1 MATEDP
7 NTTLGRNRTGL
18 AMSPL
23 HGEMLLTG
31 ATHEEAQDRPD
42 ALTMNPETTLMAEL
56 RAQHVNQADAL
67 GSIPPPTTLKGMAT
81 SGAGAIKNQRMHV
94 FIDKLAERL
103 AYERGG
109 TRLYDA
115 ALVKVVTLA
124 AGTPVKVDRV
134 KQIRN
139 QEIEHAGILQQA
151 IVELGADPTAQTP
164 CADLVGVQSM
174 GLMQSVTDPRTS
186 LVQTLSSL
194 LAAELID
201 VASWEL
207 LSRLARDLGQDAL
220 AERFDHALEQENQ
233 HLTTIS
239 RWYEALITAESRLV
253 S

>member
-1 MATEDP
+1 MEDP
-7 NTTLGRNRTGL
+7 TELGRNRTGL

-23 HGEMLLTG
+23 HSELIVRT
-31 ATHEEAQDRPD
+31 AEVEALAAQ
-42 ALTMNPETTLMAEL
+42 ANAPESLLMAEL
-56 RAQHVNQADAL
+56 RREYINEADAL
-67 GSIPPPTTLKGMAT
+67 GSVPPPTTLKGAAKAGV
-81 SGAGAIKNQRMHV
+81 GAVKGQRMQA
-94 FIDKLAERL
+94 FIDKVAERM

-115 ALVKVVTLA
+115 ALVKAVALA
-124 AGTPVKVDRV
+124 EGTPVSVERM

-139 QEIEHAGILQQA
+139 QEADHAEMLRIALTT
-151 IVELGADPTAQTP
+151 LGADPTAQTP

-186 LVQTLSSL
+186 LAQTLSSL

-207 LSRLARDLGQDAL
+207 LTRLARSLGQDEL
-220 AERFDHALEQENQ
+220 AEGFERASEHETQ
-233 HLTTIS
+233 HLETIS
-239 RWYEALITAESRLV
+239 QWYEAMVTADSKLL

>member
-7 NTTLGRNRTGL
+7 NTTLGHNRTGL

-23 HGEMLLTG
+23 HDELMIG
-31 ATHEEAQDRPD
+31 ADDEERSQLD
-42 ALTMNPETTLMAEL
+42 APVMRPETTLLAEL
-56 RAQHVNQADAL
+56 RGEYVRQADAL
-67 GSIPPPTTLKGMAT
+67 GSIPPPSTLKGVAK

-115 ALVKVVTLA
+115 ALVKVIALA
-124 AGTPVKVDRV
+124 EGTPVKVERV
-134 KQIRN
+134 KQIRD

-164 CADLVGVQSM
+164 CADLVGVQTM

-194 LAAELID
+194 LAAELVD

-220 AERFDHALEQENQ
+220 ASRFDHALGQENQ
-233 HLTTIS
+233 HLMTIS
-239 RWYEALITAESRLV
+239 RWYEALITAESKLV

>member
-23 HGEMLLTG
+23 HAEMLTG
-31 ATHEEAQDRPD
+31 VTSDEAEDAATAPD
-42 ALTMNPETTLMAEL
+42 PNPETTQIAEL
-56 RAQHVNQADAL
+56 RAQYVSQADAL
-67 GSIPPPTTLKGMAT
+67 GSIPPPTTLKGMAK
-81 SGAGAIKNQRMHV
+81 SGGGAIKNQRMHV

-115 ALVKVVTLA
+115 ALVKVIALA
-124 AGTPVKVDRV
+124 AGTPVKLERV
-134 KQIRN
+134 KEIRN

-151 IVELGADPTAQTP
+151 IVDLGADPTAQTP
-164 CADLVGVQSM
+164 CADLVGVQTM

-194 LAAELID
+194 LAAELVD

-207 LSRLARDLGQDAL
+207 LSRLARDLGQDVL
-220 AERFDHALEQENQ
+220 AEKFEHALNQENQ
-233 HLTTIS
+233 HLVTIS
-239 RWYEALITAESRLV
+239 RWYEALISAESRLV

>member
-7 NTTLGRNRTGL
+7 NTTLGHNRTGL

-23 HGEMLLTG
+23 HDELLIG
-31 ATHEEAQDRPD
+31 SMNDEAQGQADTP
-42 ALTMNPETTLMAEL
+42 LMNPETTQLAQL
-56 RAQHVNQADAL
+56 RAEYVSQADSL
-67 GSIPPPTTLKGMAT
+67 GSIPPPSTLKGMAK
-81 SGAGAIKNQRMHV
+81 SGAGAMKNQRMHV

-115 ALVKVVTLA
+115 ALVKVVALA
-124 AGTPVKVDRV
+124 EGTPVQLDRV

-139 QEIEHAGILQQA
+139 QEIEHAGILHQA

-174 GLMQSVTDPRTS
+174 GLMQSVADPRTS

-233 HLTTIS
+233 HLMTIS
-239 RWYEALITAESRLV
+239 RWYEAMITAESKLV

>member
-1 MATEDP
+1 MAMEDQ
-7 NTTLGRNRTGL
+7 NTSLGHNRTGI
-18 AMSPL
+18 AASPL
-23 HGEMLLTG
+23 NDELQVNAPRGLAVQPDSPLL
-31 ATHEEAQDRPD
+31 
-42 ALTMNPETTLMAEL
+42 NPETTLLAEL
-56 RAQHVNQADAL
+56 RREYVNDADAL
-67 GSIPPPTTLKGMAT
+67 GSIPPPPTLKGMAK
-81 SGAGAIKNQRMHV
+81 SGAGALKNQRMHV

-115 ALVKVVTLA
+115 ALVKMLA
-124 AGTPVKVDRV
+124 YAEGTPVDVERA

-139 QEIEHAGILQQA
+139 QEVEHAGILQDA
-151 IVELGADPTAQTP
+151 ITELGADPTAQTP
-164 CADLVGVQSM
+164 CADVVGVQTM

-207 LSRLARDLGQDAL
+207 LARLARDMGQDAL
-220 AERFDHALEQENQ
+220 AERFGHALQQENQ
-233 HLTTIS
+233 HLETVT
-239 RWYEALITAESRLV
+239 RWYEGMLTAESRLV